1 MLLGCLRNLAGPH
14 RARIQMSGEGHWL
27 MLLRWFYRGVEKLW
41 AGTTFARNAKCHR
54 GLQAHGW
61 ATTTG
66 DR

>member
-1 MLLGCLRNLAGPH
+1 
-14 RARIQMSGEGHWL
+14 MSGEGHWL

-41 AGTTFARNAKCHR
+41 AGTTFTRNAKCHR
-54 GLQAHGW
+54 GLQARGW